1 MRSLSALFLLFPG
14 LAHADPEPSLWEA
27 ELRVGYGVAVTGGTE
42 MSSTSTTPLG
52 LAAIGALA
60 VREEPRIYA
69 FGGVTAETLERNAV
83 GVIAGVRIQPFD
95 GAIRLAAGGTWMV
108 APATLWGAVGSA
120 GVCHRG
126 TLGLC
131 VDAQLTTYVAG
142 TGLAP
147 DETITQL
154 QLVGALVFDAL

>member
-1 MRSLSALFLLFPG
+1 MRALSAVFLLLPG
-14 LAHADPEPSLWEA
+14 LAHAEPEPSLWEA
-27 ELRVGYGVAVTGGTE
+27 ELRVGYGLAVTGGAE
-42 MSSTSTTPLG
+42 MTSTRTTPLG

-60 VREEPRIYA
+60 VREEPRVYA
-69 FGGVTAETLERNAV
+69 FGGITAETLARNAV
-83 GVIAGVRIQPFD
+83 GVLAGVRIQPFE
-95 GAIRLAAGGTWMV
+95 GAVRLAAGGTWMF
-108 APATLWGAVGSA
+108 APATLWGAVGSV

-142 TGLAP
+142 TGLPP